1 MCDCLSQENPLS
13 IDASASR
20 TPKGVSRAGI
30 RSLLRALMK
39 TNPLLRIALPAL
51 LILPFLSSCS
61 NHIAAYNDLLV
72 GEPSVETSEPQR
84 GDVHITYLGTNGYLF
99 RSHDSTIAVDP
110 YFSRIPIRPIAL
122 NAPISPSPQRIDY
135 ATTQAAF
142 PKRVDAWLIT
152 HSHFDH
158 LFDAPALQPKF
169 GGKIVSSHT
178 GRFLAQ
184 AQGVPLRNLRPSEPG
199 RVYHFGGAKVSVLE
213 AKHDTI
219 FGMTPYPGKITEPMS
234 SSPNRPKDW
243 LLGTPLA
250 YLIEMEGKRIYVE
263 SGGVPGFL
271 PPVKNVD
278 LAIIGTAVPDS
289 QSRFPG
295 AVRKLNP
302 RYVLPS
308 HQDNFFLPLE
318 NGFQFSTLS
327 NLPQIKA
334 RHKAEQL
341 PGELIL
347 MDYFHT
353 WKLR

>member
-1 MCDCLSQENPLS
+1 MKFFRLLLS
-13 IDASASR
+13 
-20 TPKGVSRAGI
+20 V
-30 RSLLRALMK
+30 
-39 TNPLLRIALPAL
+39 
-51 LILPFLSSCS
+51 ILFPVVFVGCS
-61 NHIAAYNDLLV
+61 NRMAAYSDLLV
-72 GEPSVETSEPQR
+72 GEPAVDVSPPHR
-84 GDVHITYLGTNGYLF
+84 GEVKVNYLGTNGYLF
-99 RSHDSTIAVDP
+99 CSHDSTIVVDP

-122 NAPISPSPQRIDY
+122 NAPISPAPELINY
-135 ATTQAAF
+135 ATTRAAF

-158 LFDAPALQPKF
+158 LFDASALQPKF

-184 AQGVPLRNLRPSEPG
+184 AEGVPLRNLRPSEPG
-199 RVYHFGGAKVSVLE
+199 RVYRFRGATISVLE
-213 AKHDTI
+213 AKHDTV

-234 SSPNRPKDW
+234 APPDRPKDW

-271 PPVKNVD
+271 PPVKDVD
-278 LAIIGTAVPDS
+278 LAIVGTAVPDS
-289 QSRFPG
+289 QSRYPG
-295 AVRKLNP
+295 AVRKLNS

-327 NLPQIKA
+327 NFPKIKA
-334 RHKAEQL
+334 SHQAEQL

-353 WKLR
+353 WKLK